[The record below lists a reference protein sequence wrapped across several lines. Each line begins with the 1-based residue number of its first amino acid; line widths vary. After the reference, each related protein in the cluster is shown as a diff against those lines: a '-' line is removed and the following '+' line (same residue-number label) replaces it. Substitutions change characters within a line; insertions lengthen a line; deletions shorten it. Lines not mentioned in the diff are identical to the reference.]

1 MEYLKNTIGYQMI
14 SLIERMLDVTK
25 AEFQK
30 IGITN
35 EDYISL
41 HYVYENPGI
50 KQSELAKMNR
60 KDQNVISKRIDKLEQ
75 KDLVKRVRSD
85 NERRAFSLY
94 VTESGNKIIQDYW
107 QVFLKGESTVLEKLT
122 EEEQMTLKRIFKK
135 LME

>member
-122 EEEQMTLKRIFKK
+122 EEEQMTLKLIFKK